1 MARQGNPRVRDGHA
15 LWLAALLH
23 ALALGL
29 VRQSVQHGAAPS
41 APAAPAPTEE
51 LTVSLEPSI
60 EASRAAAPAA
70 PAAPADEA
78 RKIAAARRAPS
89 TAAPPTEIAAAE
101 PAGEIPTSSE
111 AETVA
116 APEAE
121 TQPREPID
129 LGIGAEGW
137 RRWALS
143 TKEAPA
149 NAGRDPGERRPLF
162 HAPPASST
170 GGLLEGL
177 EEHDRAVGLSASG
190 RVRSALFH
198 AAHTDVA
205 PQLGFARFSV
215 TVLNDGKVEVAL
227 SGASSAEPGWRAVA
241 ERAAAELRKNPPR
254 IPPPRSGTRMLVEIR
269 AEATMPNG
277 AKVAELHGP
286 RLEVDP
292 PRFRTRK
299 QSEDALR
306 DKNPTAETPTEPGRE
321 LAIAADLPGVYISH
335 AGKVCKVRAGITPL
349 GLAIA
354 GGCDPANI
362 GVKPQR
368 IVHTRVRDES
378 LF

>member
-1 MARQGNPRVRDGHA
+1 MARQGNPRVRDRHS

-23 ALALGL
+23 ALALAL
-29 VRQSVQHGAAPS
+29 VRQSAQHGAVTS
-41 APAAPAPTEE
+41 APAAPARTEE
-51 LTVSLEPSI
+51 LTVSLEPAI
-60 EASRAAAPAA
+60 EANRAAAPA
-70 PAAPADEA
+70 PPADEPP
-78 RKIAAARRAPS
+78 KVAAARRAPS
-89 TAAPPTEIAAAE
+89 SAAPPTEIAEAAPVE
-101 PAGEIPTSSE
+101 EIAASSDPE
-111 AETVA
+111 AIA

-121 TQPREPID
+121 TNPGKPID

-143 TKEAPA
+143 TNEAPA

-205 PQLGFARFSV
+205 PQLGFARFSI

-227 SGASSAEPGWRAVA
+227 SGASSAERGWQAVA

-254 IPPPRSGTRMLVEIR
+254 IPPPRSGTRMTVEIR
-269 AEATMPNG
+269 AEAVMPNG

-292 PRFRTRK
+292 PRIRTRK

-306 DKNPTAETPTEPGRE
+306 DKNPVAETLAEPGRE
-321 LAIAADLPGVYISH
+321 LAVSTDLPGVYVSH
-335 AGKVCKVRAGITPL
+335 AGKVCKVRAGVTPL

-354 GGCDPANI
+354 GGCDPSNI

-368 IVHTRVRDES
+368 MVHTRVRDES